1 MEDAYKPLVSDE
13 TIEKWSEGVSFAAT
27 VAEEVRD
34 VYEIHIAEGRLK
46 WVEFAE
52 VHHPSVPE
60 EDWREWLNGSDS
72 EFSMLVTKCCGKN
85 PWCPPWG
92 QEKMEW
98 NESEKRPTFTKRS
111 WVCPGCGNPIK
122 R

>member
-1 MEDAYKPLVSDE
+1 MSNKPIVSDS

-60 EDWREWLNGSDS
+60 ED
-72 EFSMLVTKCCGKN
+72 
-85 PWCPPWG
+85 
-92 QEKMEW
+92 
-98 NESEKRPTFTKRS
+98 
-111 WVCPGCGNPIK
+111 
-122 R
+122 